1 MHSNIVGG
9 VWVVTGVLLGACS
22 SFTDAGDSR
31 ATGASPSENVGVS
44 SEASTDPSACPHPQ
58 RKLAVVYYGLSTVQY
73 DRIIAKHPALV
84 VLGDHRGVTPDTT
97 PAYFHS
103 RDPDI
108 RVIGYI
114 PMNYGGSGLPQPTTC
129 PRVGGVDGACANTPK
144 SFDCSALPITTR
156 IQNVVAA
163 GYDGVFFDETPTDK
177 PNYVQ
182 NCAQLVKNSGA
193 QKIVEMNP
201 GAVPQASMLSDIVD
215 IVSVENQYSS
225 DLRGFGVRSARFMAE
240 QGAVNDGATALSR
253 LNTFRV
259 NGGYWY
265 YATLSYSKELPAWFE
280 SFADAVNDAKD
291 EPHDCGSNPVH
302 VAFRTYQN
310 VSGTPEI
317 TAGLW
322 SVVTDSSNAQQTGF
336 APVWFTVA
344 PGTAS
349 VTFGDYP
356 PYYFNRWDDATTARP
371 RALAVSG
378 NRRVNG
384 FYDIQ

>member
-1 MHSNIVGG
+1 MIHSNIGGG
-9 VWVVTGVLLGACS
+9 VWVTGLLLGACS
-22 SFTDAGDSR
+22 SVADPGASGT
-31 ATGASPSENVGVS
+31 TGPSPSESVGVS
-44 SEASTDPSACPHPQ
+44 SEASTEPLACPLAQ
-58 RKLAVVYYGLSTVQY
+58 RKLAVVYYGLTTAQY

-97 PAYFHS
+97 PSYFHS

-108 RVIGYI
+108 RVLAYI
-114 PMNYGGSGLPQPTTC
+114 PMNYGGSGLPQPTSC
-129 PRVGGVDGACANTPK
+129 PRVEGVDGACANTPK

-156 IQNVVAA
+156 IQNVMAA
-163 GYDGVFFDETPTDK
+163 GYDGVFFDETPLDK

-201 GAVPQASMLSDIVD
+201 GAVPPASMLSDIVD
-215 IVSVENQYSS
+215 IVSVENHYDSN
-225 DLRGFGVRSARFMAE
+225 LVGFGVRSARFMAE
-240 QGAVNDGATALSR
+240 QGSVDDAATALAR

-265 YATLSYSKELPAWFE
+265 YAALSYSKDLPTWFE
-280 SFADAVNDAKD
+280 SFADAVNATTD

-310 VSGTPEI
+310 VTGTPEI

-322 SVVTDSSNAQQTGF
+322 SVVTDSSSTQQTGY
-336 APVWFTVA
+336 APTWFTVA
-344 PGTAS
+344 PGAAT
-349 VTFGDYP
+349 VTFGDYGT
-356 PYYFNRWDDATTARP
+356 YHFNHWDDATTARP
-371 RALAVSG
+371 RAITVSG

-384 FYDIQ
+384 FYDIY